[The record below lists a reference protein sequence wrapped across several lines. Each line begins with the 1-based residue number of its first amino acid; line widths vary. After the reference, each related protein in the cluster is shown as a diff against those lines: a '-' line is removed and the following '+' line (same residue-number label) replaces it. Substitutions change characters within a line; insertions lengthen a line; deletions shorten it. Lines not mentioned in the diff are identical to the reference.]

1 MSGLVS
7 VTTMV
12 EASPVREGESRWRSA
27 RRWGP
32 LFAGVWLIFLIS
44 PIVDAIDLG
53 TVRGYAGAVV
63 LVAFG
68 GTYLI
73 AARAFRSVV
82 AREQARSRTTT
93 TIWVGAML
101 GLALA
106 AVALLGTEGLST
118 APYVAVLGPIV
129 FGRWAVA
136 WVFLVAGFAELTY
149 RWIAHTWT
157 DTQGLATGTL
167 SAGLAVWGFVLVLQR
182 NIDQARSREVEAQ
195 LALISE
201 RDRFARDLHDIL
213 GHSLTVIT
221 VKAELAGR
229 LLEASPERARSEV
242 ADLERLSRE
251 ALADVRRAV
260 AGYREISLAA
270 EIVRAHGAL
279 SSAGIE
285 PQAPT
290 EIPALPSDVDEMF
303 AWTVREGVT
312 NVLRHS
318 RASHCRISVTPAS
331 LVITDDGRG
340 VGPAGA
346 PAEGN
351 GLRGLRERARLAG
364 VELRVEPA
372 EPRGTRLEVLV
383 PDLAPS
389 AEPTQ
394 EVLTP

>member
-1 MSGLVS
+1 M
-7 VTTMV
+7 TTMV

-32 LFAGVWLIFLIS
+32 LFAGVWLVFLIA
-44 PIVDAIDLG
+44 PIVDAVELE
-53 TVRGYAGAVV
+53 TARGYAGAVV

-82 AREQARSRTTT
+82 ARDGGRTRGATSV
-93 TIWVGAML
+93 WVGTM
-101 GLALA
+101 LALAVA
-106 AVALLGTEGLST
+106 AVALLGSAGLNT

-136 WVFLVAGFAELTY
+136 WVFLTAGTAELIY
-149 RWIAHTWT
+149 RWMAHTWS

-182 NIDQARSREVEAQ
+182 NIDQTRAREVEAQ

-229 LLEASPERARSEV
+229 LLEASPERARAEV

-260 AGYREISLAA
+260 AGYREITLAA
-270 EIVRAHGAL
+270 ELVRAREAL
-279 SSAGIE
+279 LSADIDPRLPGDL
-285 PQAPT
+285 
-290 EIPALPSDVDEMF
+290 PALPSDVEEVF

-318 RASHCRISVTPAS
+318 RAARCRISVSPAS
-331 LVITDDGRG
+331 LVLTDDGRG
-340 VGPAGA
+340 IGRSGA
-346 PAEGN
+346 VPEGN

-364 VELRVEPA
+364 VELRVGPA
-372 EPRGTRLEVLV
+372 DPRGTRIEVLV

-389 AEPTQ
+389 AEPTRQ
-394 EVLTP
+394 AVTP